1 MYWPDRGSGVPVEPD
16 RKPVLSAVRQFFTEG
31 GPGVPPTVPGGDW
44 FNQITN
50 ELLNVLTAA
59 GIDPSKIDDD
69 QLLQAIQSI
78 STEKTA
84 FTQNG
89 TDALKR
95 TTQDK
100 LREVISL
107 TDFAVGSGVETDELN
122 HAMQEA
128 ARIGRSLDVTGSY
141 SVNGT
146 LIDPITT
153 QVPMIG
159 SGDIDG
165 PYRKFVVPEYRAQ
178 YVPVNTINPSNHL
191 KQLATTDSPVVV
203 IMGDSISTEGPDAQC
218 SAHSMWSL
226 LTEKLQK
233 DNPQKAFT
241 FHNRAIGGKTW
252 LDANDNNRPAVGQ
265 AWWYTA
271 NQPWL
276 DYVQALAPDVLFLAF
291 GMNDSNGFNSGA
303 LLQCLN
309 KIKAW
314 VKVPDIIFITNP
326 VPAQTTIYPDGSG
339 FGFRGQTFQDGRD
352 FPAAYARNY
361 ANYYGHGLI
370 DINRALVAMRDCY
383 DVDAG
388 PLQVISTVSA
398 GFMVASSAAYDF
410 AFRCVCN
417 GAAWAEGQVLTVK
430 AGLGSDDAI
439 FIKKT
444 SGNFVVEGF
453 TAGLNSYV
461 SKATGVPVPAGSFG
475 FEISVIGEVV
485 RLIVAPTSAT
495 FADKRVIA
503 EFKIMR
509 HGGIFLP
516 LIQWQ
521 VTPSSGP
528 FTSIT
533 YLSGYG
539 KAKYKQT
546 MLDSE
551 IWGPSDITPDM
562 KPVWGGNGINH
573 YSARGIDYLVRPV
586 IEVCDFAAPTAT
598 SGVHAGGRWI
608 KHPDGSAEY
617 SKKVSLTT
625 PIATEL
631 GQMFVQPDPVVDTDF
646 PAIFMSD
653 GASGFVFQSSI
664 HVMSDSANFVWPV
677 SDGSSKLNNAIRYRL
692 ASPVPL
698 ASATVDVQ
706 IIMRGR
712 WK

>member
-1 MYWPDRGSGVPVEPD
+1 MYWPDTNTGVDVEPT
-16 RKPVLSAVRQFFTEG
+16 RKPVASAVRKYFTEG
-31 GPGVPPTVPGGDW
+31 GAGIPVTVPGGDW

-50 ELLNVLTAA
+50 ELLNVLAAA
-59 GIDPSKIDDD
+59 GIDPSKVDDD
-69 QLLQAIQSI
+69 QLLQAIQTI
-78 STEKTA
+78 TTVQTK
-84 FTQNG
+84 FIQHG
-89 TDALKR
+89 VDARSR
-95 TTQDK
+95 TTQSK
-100 LREVISL
+100 LEEAISL
-107 TDFAVGSGVETDELN
+107 ADFAVGYGVETDALN

-159 SGDIDG
+159 SGGIAG

-191 KQLATTDSPVVV
+191 KQLATTDAPVVV
-203 IMGDSISTEGPDAQC
+203 MIGDSISTEGPNSWC

-241 FHNRAIGGKTW
+241 FHNRAIGGQTW
-252 LDANDNNRPAVGQ
+252 INLNDNSRPAVGVT
-265 AWWYTA
+265 WWYTN

-276 DYVQALAPDVLFLAF
+276 SYVQALAPDVVFLAF

-303 LLQCLN
+303 LLQAIN

-314 VKVPDIIFITNP
+314 TKVPDIILITNP
-326 VPAQTTIYPDGSG
+326 VPAQTTIYPDGMG

-352 FPAAYARNY
+352 YPAAYARNY
-361 ANYYGHGLI
+361 ANFYGHGLI
-370 DINRALVAMRDCY
+370 DINRAMVAMRDCY
-383 DVDAG
+383 DVAAG
-388 PLQVISTVSA
+388 PLQVISTAAVNHLA
-398 GFMVASSAAYDF
+398 ATSAAYDF
-410 AFRCVCN
+410 SFSCVCD
-417 GAAWAEGQVLTVK
+417 GALWPEGKVLSIK
-430 AGLGSDDAI
+430 AGLESND
-439 FIKKT
+439 FLFVKKIA
-444 SGNFVVEGF
+444 GNFVIEGY
-453 TAGLNSYV
+453 TAGLLTYAT
-461 SKATGVPVPAGSFG
+461 KTTGVPVPAGIFG
-475 FEISVIGEVV
+475 FEISIIGGVA
-485 RLIVAPTSAT
+485 RLIVAPTSST

-503 EFKIMR
+503 EFKVMR

-516 LIQWQ
+516 VIGWQ
-521 VTPSSGP
+521 SDINNGP

-546 MLDSE
+546 LLDSE
-551 IWGPSDITPDM
+551 IWGPSDITPNT
-562 KPVWGGNGINH
+562 KPVCGGNGINH
-573 YSARGIDYLVRPV
+573 YSAFGIDYLVRPV
-586 IEVCDFAAPTAT
+586 IEACNFSAAPAT

-625 PIATEL
+625 PIATAQ
-631 GQMFVQPDPVVDTDF
+631 GQMFVQSSPVVDADF

-653 GASGFVFQSSI
+653 GSSGFVFQSSI
-664 HVMSDSANFVWPV
+664 HVMSDGAQFIWPV
-677 SDGSSKLNNAIRYRL
+677 SDGSSKLNNVIRYRL
-692 ASPVPL
+692 ASPVSL